1 MDDFQLPDTFDASA
15 PDSIV
20 EAFAPELRPSRPS
33 TVALVLAWLVLLLL
47 GGGLLI
53 GPAVS
58 NSAPVLLLVVALS
71 TVVGWIS
78 AETLFRVRTRSFERT
93 LEERPYEVYEQVADK
108 FRDEI
113 GRKRERLLGADSE
126 WQESRADLR
135 RAIQEAEGS
144 LTYWT
149 DRWLE
154 DPRSE
159 VAMSHRETATTLR
172 TKLQRALTE
181 LEKRELALL
190 TFFQQC
196 EARISLIE
204 RSRRDHEETERLALL
219 SRRTDG
225 LIVDATLAIEEIGRE
240 FVDGAIR
247 VGQALGA
254 LDRLQLKHSAGAV
267 DTDDIEKVADRI
279 IAAAGEEERS
289 LSRLVATLRV

>member
-20 EAFAPELRPSRPS
+20 AVFAPELRPSRPS
-33 TVALVLAWLVLLLL
+33 VVASVLGWLVLLLL
-47 GGGLLI
+47 GGGLWI
-53 GPAVS
+53 GPAIS
-58 NSAPVLLLVVALS
+58 NSAPILLLVLVLS
-71 TVVGWIS
+71 VLAGWAS
-78 AETLFRVRTRSFERT
+78 AEVVLRSRSRTFERT
-93 LEERPYEVYEQVADK
+93 LEERPYEIYERVAEK

-113 GRKRERLLGADSE
+113 HQKREHLLGPDSE
-126 WQESRADLR
+126 WQEARAELR
-135 RAIQEAEGS
+135 RAIQEADGS

-149 DRWLE
+149 NRWLE

-172 TKLQRALTE
+172 TKLQRALAE

-190 TFFQQC
+190 DFFQQC

-225 LIVDATLAIEEIGRE
+225 LIVDATLAMEEIGRA
-240 FVDGAIR
+240 FVEGAIR

-254 LDRLQLKHSAGAV
+254 LDRLQLKQSAGAV
-267 DTDDIEKVADRI
+267 DTDDIERVAERI
-279 IAAAGEEERS
+279 IEAAAEEERS
-289 LSRLVATLRV
+289 LSRLVTSLRV